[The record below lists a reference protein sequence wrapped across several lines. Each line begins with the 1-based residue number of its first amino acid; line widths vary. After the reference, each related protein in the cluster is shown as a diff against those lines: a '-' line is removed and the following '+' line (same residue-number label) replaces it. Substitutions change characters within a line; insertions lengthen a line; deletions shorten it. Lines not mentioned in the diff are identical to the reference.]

1 MCIILCKC
9 MSTNVCKCIYKC
21 ICIHMYSIGRDNHT
35 KHMPKT
41 HVYTHTHTHTH
52 THHVQHTRYSC
63 SPFYVGEGVSSY
75 SIRLLPF
82 TSRPLTKLIRLAPN
96 RNCVRE
102 VKVGKRT
109 LQATRAGDGQYS
121 LSFLWVGRET
131 SDREWTH

>member
-1 MCIILCKC
+1 MCICTY
-9 MSTNVCKCIYKC
+9 MYVCL
-21 ICIHMYSIGRDNHT
+21 HT
-35 KHMPKT
+35 WH
-41 HVYTHTHTHTH
+41 
-52 THHVQHTRYSC
+52 SS

-109 LQATRAGDGQYS
+109 LQATRSGDGQCFLSS
-121 LSFLWVGRET
+121 LWGG
-131 SDREWTH
+131 